1 MAAVTFQIFDLL
13 NTSMPFDGDGGVHC
27 ILLAE
32 MTAQIFFILLNPHLP
47 LTRTLAITT
56 TIVMAS
62 DTYRYDS
69 FDLPLLHT
77 VSE

>member
-47 LTRTLAITT
+47 LKDHKCYS
-56 TIVMAS
+56 M
-62 DTYRYDS
+62 
-69 FDLPLLHT
+69 FDLNSRPD
-77 VSE
+77 

>member
-32 MTAQIFFILLNPHLP
+32 MIAQMSFILLNPHLP
-47 LTRTLAITT
+47 LTRTMAITT

-69 FDLPLLHT
+69 SDLPLLHI

>member
-13 NTSMPFDGDGGVHC
+13 NTSMSFDGDGGVHC

-32 MTAQIFFILLNPHLP
+32 MTAQMFFILLNPHLP
-47 LTRTLAITT
+47 LTGTMAIMTI
-56 TIVMAS
+56 IVMAS
-62 DTYRYDS
+62 DSYCYDS
-69 FDLPLLHT
+69 SDLPLLHT